1 MGYRIRTSL
10 KSKSKAMLSCAFR
23 PGTVQMTPSGTLLI
37 VGMDGQVSGG
47 YPRIFQ
53 LSDDALSI
61 LVQKKAGD
69 KISFKLLDKPLQRAL

>member
-1 MGYRIRTSL
+1 
-10 KSKSKAMLSCAFR
+10 
-23 PGTVQMTPSGTLLI
+23 MTPSGTLLI